1 MDVGLVGLGLGLG
14 LVLLTGRCNFTA
26 AFTHR
31 SIPQRVCF
39 NLEFHNRSYITSD
52 VYTFDV
58 SLILPFWMYLHVVT
72 VH

>member
-1 MDVGLVGLGLGLG
+1 MY
-14 LVLLTGRCNFTA
+14 FA
-26 AFTHR
+26 
-31 SIPQRVCF
+31 SIAVKYSQRVCF

-72 VH
+72 VHGWAIQDNKKKNIVISH